1 MYVCMCSY
9 MHIYLYC
16 HTLLP
21 LLLPQ
26 FVHLQNALFIVCR
39 KQMRFLYV
47 VVVVVVIF
55 TVVFSAALF
64 VRMHIHTSI
73 CMYLFCMY
81 VQVTKYISTNA
92 PHYLNPFICLVF
104 SLSLSP
110 LLPTERRSHRRSQL
124 SAQLTPSSSLS
135 PPNTYLHS
143 NTL

>member
-1 MYVCMCSY
+1 

-47 VVVVVVIF
+47 VVVVVVVLF

-64 VRMHIHTSI
+64 VRMHIHT
-73 CMYLFCMY
+73 Y
-81 VQVTKYISTNA
+81 VCIYFV
-92 PHYLNPFICLVF
+92 C
-104 SLSLSP
+104 
-110 LLPTERRSHRRSQL
+110 
-124 SAQLTPSSSLS
+124 
-135 PPNTYLHS
+135 TYK
-143 NTL
+143 